1 MYCAISGMYVCV
13 GIYSL
18 YHYFYLIPSLLYLH
32 SYTPTHT
39 HTHISKHSHSAKDSH
54 FEAQP
59 PLWQA
64 EGLTFGWA
72 DTSIPTNIHIHTQDD
87 KEKRKEDKEIK
98 LLLTSQ
104 EKQETC
110 ENNITNT
117 NTQTPTHTKEI
128 LLPAS
133 FWSLV
138 RTGQDVYLHVFI
150 TESPGLQRHTHAHT
164 EGEEEAEEVE
174 MKGHDGYMPLH
185 GVVDLVKRQVC
196 VYICMCVCIVERR
209 WE

>member
-1 MYCAISGMYVCV
+1 MYMCVYICVCV
-13 GIYSL
+13 GVCIGIHIFKIFFSS
-18 YHYFYLIPSLLYLH
+18 HIH
-32 SYTPTHT
+32 VPTHT
-39 HTHISKHSHSAKDSH
+39 HIFSNHSHSAKDSH

-72 DTSIPTNIHIHTQDD
+72 DTATKTQDE
-87 KEKRKEDKEIK
+87 KEKEDKEMK
-98 LLLTSQ
+98 LLLTSA
-104 EKQETC
+104 EKEETC
-110 ENNITNT
+110 ENNNTSTGTN
-117 NTQTPTHTKEI
+117 TPTHTKEI

-150 TESPGLQRHTHAHT
+150 TESPGLERHTRTHT
-164 EGEEEAEEVE
+164 QEGEEEEVEEVE

-196 VYICMCVCIVERR
+196 VCVYI
-209 WE
+209 